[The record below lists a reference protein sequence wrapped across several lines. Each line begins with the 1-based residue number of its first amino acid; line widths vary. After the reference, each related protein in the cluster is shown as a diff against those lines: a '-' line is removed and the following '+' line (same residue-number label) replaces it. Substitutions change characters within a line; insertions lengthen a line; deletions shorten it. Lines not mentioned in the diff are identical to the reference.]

1 MNARTW
7 TRRLFVSATLVVG
20 VIYCLLYILS
30 FTYPLPVFSHV
41 SLDAKL
47 KFLSQ
52 TDRTMTADTIIMGSS
67 VGVDNINGVLLEELS
82 PVAHEVLNYSAWGLN
97 PVQIEQ
103 LLPVVLDNS
112 NIRRIIYAVTPGD
125 FTRSDPLGGYDE
137 RLVRKYIYN
146 RLSVFDH
153 LFLLNKAAN
162 NHRAYWK
169 TIQNWK
175 TRLQNEHIVTSLLF
189 DRTGGVAL
197 NIHDVDHKS
206 SDKPADYRQLDDAAF
221 QALERIMQVVAG
233 RNIRLYLVVTPQRRE
248 SLDEDADQAANFS
261 LFIERARKIVQSNQG
276 YFLDLHARMELE
288 DKYFVDNLHLNDE
301 GASAVAEML
310 AGIVEAEP

>member
-1 MNARTW
+1 M
-7 TRRLFVSATLVVG
+7 VVG
-20 VIYCLLYILS
+20 AIYCLLYILS

-47 KFLSQ
+47 KFLNQ
-52 TDRTMTADTIIMGSS
+52 TDRTMTADTIIIGSS

-82 PVAHEVLNYSAWGLN
+82 SKCHEVLNYSAWGLN

-103 LLPVVLDNS
+103 LLPVILDNS

-125 FTRSDPLGGYDE
+125 FTRGDPLGYYDE
-137 RLVRKYIYN
+137 RFVRNYIYN
-146 RLSVFDH
+146 TLSLFDH

-169 TIQNWK
+169 TIRNWK

-189 DRTGGVAL
+189 DKTGGVVL
-197 NIHDVDHKS
+197 NIHDVDHKPT
-206 SDKPADYRQLDDAAF
+206 KKHAGYQQLDDAAF
-221 QALERIMQVVAG
+221 QSLERIMQVVAG
-233 RNIRLYLVVTPQRRE
+233 RNIKLYLAVTPQRQE
-248 SLDEDADQAANFS
+248 SLDEDVDLATNFS
-261 LFIERARKIVQSNQG
+261 LFNERARKIVKFNQG
-276 YFLDLHARMELE
+276 YFLDMHARMELE

-310 AGIVEAEP
+310 ADIIEVEP